1 MYHCNLSQAGFEEGP
16 NVTLGLKMLK
26 IILLEFG
33 QEESLYHWYT
43 WDHGILLELF
53 WEWHSV
59 TMSHFAFCCCSV
71 AQLCLTL
78 CNNMNCST
86 SGFLVLHHLLEFA
99 QTHVYQ
105 VGDAIQPSHPLSS
118 FLLLLSIFP
127 SIRVLSNESGSSH
140 QVAKVLE
147 LHLQYQSFQWIF
159 RVDFP

>member
-53 WEWHSV
+53 WECHSV

-71 AQLCLTL
+71 TQLCLTL

-105 VGDAIQPSHPLSS
+105 VGDAIHSSHPL
-118 FLLLLSIFP
+118 LSP
-127 SIRVLSNESGSSH
+127 SPPAFKLSQHQSLFKWVCSLH

-147 LHLQYQSFQWIF
+147 LQLQHQSFQWIF
-159 RVDFP
+159 RTDFL